1 MVAVTGGFPRGK
13 TAGHNFD
20 LVKAKLTNWLLEL
33 GLVTYTTT
41 SSDFYDVQ
49 RWLPDCH
56 FLITYVAGPVPEEGD
71 NTYIQ
76 DWLSSGGRWL
86 AIHGTSGGK
95 ADRTPGAVGMVKMV
109 GPTAHFTAHFP
120 AEPADFA
127 RRCADPDLCCAGL
140 SPNARLPLPWAPPDP
155 PLHRGRRRAPADRRS
170 SPKLREPQAA
180 RFHLPCLHPELTAG
194 ACGA

>member
-1 MVAVTGGFPRGK
+1 MRHHPHHPTPPRPRPGLLSLPRSCRVRAWVLVVTGGFPRGK

-20 LVKAKLTNWLLEL
+20 LVKAKLTNWLLDL

-41 SSDFYDVQ
+41 SSDFFDVQ

-109 GPTAHFTAHFP
+109 GPPP
-120 AEPADFA
+120 ASASRFCPA
-127 RRCADPDLCCAGL
+127 
-140 SPNARLPLPWAPPDP
+140 
-155 PLHRGRRRAPADRRS
+155 
-170 SPKLREPQAA
+170 LR
-180 RFHLPCLHPELTAG
+180 
-194 ACGA
+194 

>member
-41 SSDFYDVQ
+41 SSDFSDVQ

-109 GPTAHFTAHFP
+109 GPTAHFTGFSQQTLPGAALTPTCAAQGFHQTLGCRFLGHPPIRRFTVDVAEHPLTADLPPSFVSRKLRASTFP
-120 AEPADFA
+120 A
-127 RRCADPDLCCAGL
+127 CI
-140 SPNARLPLPWAPPDP
+140 
-155 PLHRGRRRAPADRRS
+155 
-170 SPKLREPQAA
+170 Q
-180 RFHLPCLHPELTAG
+180 LTAG